1 MRPLDAGYGL
11 NMCADHCKCP
21 KEYDPVCGQ
30 DMTFFS
36 PCHAGC
42 TNKELIDGSYFVS
55 EIVRL
60 SVCLSVCPCFHVY
73 GCLTFGLSACLSVF
87 LSVYLSVCLSVRLS
101 VCPFVCLCVC
111 LVSVFACLSV
121 CLY

>member
-1 MRPLDAGYGL
+1 MGLDSMRPLDAGYGI

-42 TNKELIDGSYFVS
+42 TSKELIDGSYFVS
-55 EIVRL
+55 EIICQ
-60 SVCLSVCPCFHVY
+60 SVAV
-73 GCLTFGLSACLSVF
+73 G
-87 LSVYLSVCLSVRLS
+87 LSVYLPMYMHV
-101 VCPFVCLCVC
+101 
-111 LVSVFACLSV
+111 
-121 CLY
+121 